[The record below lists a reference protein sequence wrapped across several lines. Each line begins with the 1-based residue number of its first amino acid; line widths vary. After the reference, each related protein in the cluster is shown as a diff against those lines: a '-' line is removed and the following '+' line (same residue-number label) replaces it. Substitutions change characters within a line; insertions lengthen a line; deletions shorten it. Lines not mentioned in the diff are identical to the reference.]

1 MIKNFYLK
9 VEIENQRKK
18 DIDHQKEI
26 MIEIISQDNQPTIEK
41 IIGLDQDHQGQNID
55 MRKKENIEISPMI
68 IERNTMKIQQK
79 GIIQRKV
86 NIINKDEIIRQIV

>member
-1 MIKNFYLK
+1 

-18 DIDHQKEI
+18 DIDHQREI
-26 MIEIISQDNQPTIEK
+26 MIDIISQDNQPTIEK

-55 MRKKENIEISPMI
+55 MRKKENIETSPMI
-68 IERNTMKIQQK
+68 IERNIMKIQQK

-86 NIINKDEIIRQIV
+86 SIINKDEIIHQIV